1 MRIHRTTMKNH
12 FPFESPM
19 MLARF
24 VSTVFLALVLIDSLR
39 ADIIS
44 GLRQT
49 DIQMVSEFQSA
60 LLQSALEEARNV
72 LLTGNVARSR
82 EIIMKARET
91 EKDLP
96 LTDLLVASWLLEAN
110 QSVPAFQLMEQTAA
124 THPPRR
130 DIHILYARV
139 SLIQGRV
146 FDASVHLEAAKTAA
160 NDPDWSAS
168 FNNQLDIAML
178 EIQATIADRRGNWK
192 ESDRLFTELKNVRP
206 KSTAA
211 INGLV
216 RAAFFRE
223 EVETAEKY
231 LRELETIQGPQGT
244 LTELALASLFE
255 ANRNPTKVEEWFK
268 KGLERENNEPIRRE
282 YAKWL
287 IRNNRAEEAKEMATN
302 TKPSESQTSEF
313 VFIIAL
319 SEQMLGN
326 FEASEPIL
334 ARLDKVKP
342 DTFQVMNHLVWAMLA
357 SQDAETR
364 KTALQLANRTV
375 SKFPLSM
382 EAVATL
388 GWAFHKNG
396 DSQMGEEVFDRPTTS
411 KNLSRDAAYFLAQI
425 KEAVGKKEE
434 AERILAG
441 VQKAEGEFF
450 HAKMLSEVSVET
462 PPSDAK

>member
-24 VSTVFLALVLIDSLR
+24 VSTVLLALVLIDSLR

-178 EIQATIADRRGNWK
+178 
-192 ESDRLFTELKNVRP
+192 
-206 KSTAA
+206 
-211 INGLV
+211 
-216 RAAFFRE
+216 
-223 EVETAEKY
+223 
-231 LRELETIQGPQGT
+231 
-244 LTELALASLFE
+244 
-255 ANRNPTKVEEWFK
+255 
-268 KGLERENNEPIRRE
+268 
-282 YAKWL
+282 
-287 IRNNRAEEAKEMATN
+287 
-302 TKPSESQTSEF
+302 
-313 VFIIAL
+313 
-319 SEQMLGN
+319 
-326 FEASEPIL
+326 
-334 ARLDKVKP
+334 
-342 DTFQVMNHLVWAMLA
+342 
-357 SQDAETR
+357 
-364 KTALQLANRTV
+364 
-375 SKFPLSM
+375 
-382 EAVATL
+382 
-388 GWAFHKNG
+388 
-396 DSQMGEEVFDRPTTS
+396 
-411 KNLSRDAAYFLAQI
+411 
-425 KEAVGKKEE
+425 
-434 AERILAG
+434 
-441 VQKAEGEFF
+441 
-450 HAKMLSEVSVET
+450 
-462 PPSDAK
+462 

>member
-1 MRIHRTTMKNH
+1 
-12 FPFESPM
+12 
-19 MLARF
+19 
-24 VSTVFLALVLIDSLR
+24 
-39 ADIIS
+39 
-44 GLRQT
+44 
-49 DIQMVSEFQSA
+49 
-60 LLQSALEEARNV
+60 
-72 LLTGNVARSR
+72 
-82 EIIMKARET
+82 MKARET

-223 EVETAEKY
+223 EVETAEKH

-342 DTFQVMNHLVWAMLA
+342 DTIQVMNHLVWAMLA

-375 SKFPLSM
+375 
-382 EAVATL
+382 
-388 GWAFHKNG
+388 
-396 DSQMGEEVFDRPTTS
+396 
-411 KNLSRDAAYFLAQI
+411 
-425 KEAVGKKEE
+425 
-434 AERILAG
+434 
-441 VQKAEGEFF
+441 
-450 HAKMLSEVSVET
+450 
-462 PPSDAK
+462 

>member
-1 MRIHRTTMKNH
+1 
-12 FPFESPM
+12 M

-24 VSTVFLALVLIDSLR
+24 VSAVLVVLASIDSVR

-44 GLRQT
+44 GLKQS
-49 DIQMVSEFQSA
+49 DVQLVSEFQSA

-72 LLTGNVARSR
+72 LLTGNVVRSR

-96 LTDLLVASWLLEAN
+96 LTDLLLASWLLEAN
-110 QSVPAFQLMEQTAA
+110 QSVPAFQLMEQIA
-124 THPPRR
+124 TTYPPRR
-130 DIHILYARV
+130 DIHIQYARI
-139 SLIQGRV
+139 SIIQGRV
-146 FDASVHLEAAKTAA
+146 FDASVHLQAAKTAA
-160 NDPDWSAS
+160 NDPDWSS
-168 FNNQLDIAML
+168 SYNDQLDIAML

-192 ESDRLFTELKNVRP
+192 ESERLFTEVKNKRP
-206 KSTAA
+206 KSVAA

-216 RAAFFRE
+216 RAAFFSE
-223 EVETAEKY
+223 DVATAEKL

-255 ANRNPTKVEEWFK
+255 ASRNPTSVEEWFK
-268 KGLERENNEPIRRE
+268 KGLDRENNEPIRRE

-287 IRNNRAEEAKEMATN
+287 VRNNRAEEAKEMATN

-326 FEASEPIL
+326 FTASEPIL
-334 ARLDKVKP
+334 DRLNKVKP
-342 DTFQVMNHLVWAMLA
+342 DTFPVMNHLVWAMLA
-357 SQDAETR
+357 SQDVETR
-364 KTALQLANRTV
+364 KAGLQLANRTA

-388 GWAFHKNG
+388 GWALHKNG
-396 DSQMGEEVFDRPTTS
+396 ESQMGEEVFDRPTAS
-411 KNLSRDAAYFLAQI
+411 KSLSRDAAYFLAQI

-441 VQKAEGEFF
+441 VQQAEGEFF
-450 HAKMLSEVSVET
+450 HAKILSAESVAT
-462 PPSDAK
+462 PPPDAK

>member
-1 MRIHRTTMKNH
+1 
-12 FPFESPM
+12 M

-24 VSTVFLALVLIDSLR
+24 VSTVLLALALIGSVR

-44 GLRQT
+44 GLKQS
-49 DIQMVSEFQSA
+49 DVQMVSEFQSA
-60 LLQSALEEARNV
+60 LLQSALEEAKNV

-82 EIIMKARET
+82 EIITKVRET

-96 LTDLLVASWLLEAN
+96 LTDLLLASWLLEVN
-110 QSVPAFQLMEQTAA
+110 QSAPAFQLMEQTAA
-124 THPPRR
+124 THPSRR
-130 DIHILYARV
+130 DIHIQYARV
-139 SLIQGRV
+139 SIMQGRV
-146 FDASVHLEAAKTAA
+146 FDASLHVEATKTAA
-160 NDPDWSAS
+160 NDADWSP
-168 FNNQLDIAML
+168 NYIKQLDFAIL

-192 ESDRLFTELKNVRP
+192 ESERLFAELKSARP
-206 KSTAA
+206 KSVAA

-216 RAAFFRE
+216 RAAFFRDE
-223 EVETAEKY
+223 IETAEKY

-255 ANRNPTKVEEWFK
+255 ANRNPAKAEEWFK
-268 KGLERENNEPIRRE
+268 KGLEREDNEPIRRE

-302 TKPSESQTSEF
+302 TKPSEGQTNEF

-326 FEASEPIL
+326 FAASEPIL

-342 DTFQVMNHLVWAMLA
+342 DTFPVMNHLVWAMLA
-357 SQDAETR
+357 SKDAETR
-364 KTALQLANRTV
+364 KAALQLANRAV

-388 GWAFHKNG
+388 GWALHKNG
-396 DSQMGEEVFDRPTTS
+396 NSQLGEEVFDRPTSS
-411 KNLSRDAAYFLAQI
+411 KSLSRDAAYFLAQI

-441 VQKAEGEFF
+441 IQKAEGEFF
-450 HAKMLSEVSVET
+450 HAKMLSAVSLAT
-462 PPSDAK
+462 PSPDAK